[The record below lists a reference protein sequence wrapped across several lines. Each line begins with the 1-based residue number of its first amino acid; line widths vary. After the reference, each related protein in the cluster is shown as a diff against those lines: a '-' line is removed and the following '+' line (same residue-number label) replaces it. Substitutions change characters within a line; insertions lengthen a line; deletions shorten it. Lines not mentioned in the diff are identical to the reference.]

1 MSTDAKAGHD
11 GSPSTVEQAKGL
23 LARLMDTHAWKA
35 YQRYGAARGNVLA
48 GGIAYFAFFSVFP
61 ALAAALS
68 ILGFTMRG
76 LPEFRSFIVD
86 NLVSGVGAYL
96 PGLIHPGSSET
107 ALPDQTGIF
116 IDDYLT
122 GTTLTIGLVVSLGT
136 LLFTGLGWIDG
147 MRQGIRAVFGEDAGG
162 GNFAVVK
169 LRDLGV
175 MLVIGVGVLLS
186 VVAVLASNAAG
197 GYVLSWI
204 GVEEST
210 VGKALL
216 LVAGFVVA
224 FAIDTCT
231 FLAVFR
237 VLPGA
242 DLPFRD
248 LLSGA
253 VLGGVGIG
261 LLKQFGTAI
270 ASRSAEGNAFLGAA
284 ASIVVLLVLMN
295 LIGRLILLAAAWAAT
310 HAEDTGSLPAPTTYR
325 EPLGPGIPEVPE
337 TPRDR
342 RQDRVTLVSGVVLGA
357 AAAGVTAAVRRGV
370 RAVRR

>member
-1 MSTDAKAGHD
+1 MSTNE
-11 GSPSTVEQAKGL
+11 GSPGTVEQAKGL
-23 LARLMDTHAWKA
+23 LAKLMETHAWKA
-35 YQRYGAARGNVLA
+35 YQRYGNARGNVLA

-68 ILGFTMRG
+68 VLGIVMAG
-76 LPEFRSFIVD
+76 APEFRTFIVD
-86 NLVSGVGAYL
+86 NLVEGVGAYL
-96 PGLIHPGSSET
+96 PGLVHAGTKADARPG
-107 ALPDQTGIF
+107 QTGVF

-122 GTTLTIGLVVSLGT
+122 GSTLTIGLLVSLGT
-136 LLFTGLGWIDG
+136 LVFTGLGWIDG

-162 GNFAVVK
+162 GNVAVVK
-169 LRDLGV
+169 LRDLAV

-204 GVEEST
+204 GVGDST

-261 LLKQFGTAI
+261 LLKQFGTSI

-310 HAEDTGSLPAPTTYR
+310 HAEDTGSLPAPTTFAV
-325 EPLGPGIPEVPE
+325 PLGPVVPDVPVTARSRRE
-337 TPRDR
+337 DR
-342 RQDRVTLVSGVVLGA
+342 ITLASGVVLGA
-357 AAAGVTAAVRRGV
+357 AGAGVAYVGRRVV